1 MNIEKKRRP
10 KKHYLLF
17 SIGGLLIFLFYV
29 WECAQVITLSY
40 RINELKR
47 ELISLENKNSNL
59 KANLHHYTNLANIN
73 KIAREERKMVSPE
86 NENIYFLRVN
96 PKQDRTSWDNA
107 LFIAREDT
115 KGASKKSHY

>member
-10 KKHYLLF
+10 KRYYLLF

-59 KANLHHYTNLANIN
+59 KTNLHHYTNLANIN
-73 KIAREERKMVSPE
+73 KIAREEKKMVSPE

>member
-10 KKHYLLF
+10 KKYYLLF
-17 SIGGLLIFLFYV
+17 SIGGLFIFLFYV

-59 KANLHHYTNLANIN
+59 KTNLHHYTNLANIN